1 VNDLKAEIADLEDH
15 LKFTKEKLR
24 ETEIEMTELKRSNHQ
39 QSMIIN
45 RYKKMVAE
53 MNSSNSSH
61 AFLQKGEGNN
71 ASMSDVNAT
80 MSYRK

>member
-1 VNDLKAEIADLEDH
+1 
-15 LKFTKEKLR
+15 
-24 ETEIEMTELKRSNHQ
+24 MTDLKRSNHQ

-53 MNSSNSSH
+53 MNSSNSSR

-71 ASMSDVNAT
+71 ASMSDVNA